1 VKMITSVMYHYVR
14 PVEDSH
20 LRYLTVDDF
29 KKQLDWFEASVGSF
43 LTEDEWDEA
52 KAGKPQS
59 GVLLTFDDGLKD
71 HFDHVLPVLVERGIF
86 GIFFVNTSPL
96 FSNSV
101 LPVHLAHK
109 LLSLGISHE
118 ILDFFKLKLP
128 PAIWGE
134 INQGV
139 AGSRYKK
146 QVELDSNIALKK
158 VINYLFSEFDL
169 SEILDSAA
177 REFLKC
183 SIAELSSTWYLSEQE
198 VREIDASGMRIG
210 SHTST
215 HRLLSKLD
223 RAEIFNELHESKV
236 TLERLLGKTVD
247 EFCYPYGGSN
257 SYNQVVKDTLSSLH
271 YSVAHDVS
279 ARRISADDFKN
290 KYELPRFDC
299 NEFPFGKA
307 HSLKN

>member
-1 VKMITSVMYHYVR
+1 MITSVMYHYVR
-14 PVEDSH
+14 PVEDTH
-20 LRYLTVDDF
+20 LRYLSVDDF
-29 KKQLDWFEASVGSF
+29 KRQLDWLEAEVGKF
-43 LTEDEWDEA
+43 LTEDEWDDA
-52 KAGKPQS
+52 KAGISHS

-71 HFDHVLPVLVERGIF
+71 HFNHVLPILVERGIF

-96 FSNSV
+96 ISNCV

-109 LLSLGISHE
+109 LLSLGNSHE
-118 ILDFFKLKLP
+118 ILDFFKLNLP
-128 PAIWGE
+128 STIWGE

-139 AGSRYKK
+139 AGSRYTK
-146 QVELDSNIALKK
+146 QFDLDANIAVKK
-158 VINYLFSEFDL
+158 VINYLFSDFDL

-177 REFLKC
+177 RKFLNV
-183 SIAELSSTWYLSEQE
+183 SIAEMSSTWYLSEQE

-223 RAEIFNELHESKV
+223 RAQIFNELHDSKV
-236 TLERLLGKTVD
+236 TLERILGKSVD

-257 SYNQVVKDTLSSLH
+257 SYNQVVKETLSSLH

-279 ARRISADDFKN
+279 ARKISIQDFEN

-307 HSLKN
+307 HSLKT